1 MIATQFSTC
10 RLAVVPASAKIAS
23 RASAVKVTA
32 IFKKKAEPKPAVR
45 TCINSSMWVDRAR
58 WARMRVDTGGFASH
72 WWFRF
77 NLAPTSVLGQNTG
90 WIDLGVVPLCL

>member
-10 RLAVVPASAKIAS
+10 RLAVAPASAKIAS

-72 WWFRF
+72 GSIWHLRLSSAKT
-77 NLAPTSVLGQNTG
+77 LAGSTRVLCHCVFES
-90 WIDLGVVPLCL
+90 I